1 VEGILEQVPIDA
13 LVVIPFFPLA
23 DFASHE
29 QQLFAG
35 VLSYFTDY
43 VFPFQLPNSWGEPW
57 SAYRES

>member
-1 VEGILEQVPIDA
+1 VPIDA
-13 LVVIPFFPLA
+13 LIVIPFFPLA